1 MPSRP
6 RLTRSCN
13 LWSFRLWSKQL
24 WGIDADT
31 TVQRREG
38 ITDKALAE
46 AISRAE
52 KGLVDASLGGG
63 LIKQRVARP
72 GKGKSGGYRTIIAYR
87 EASRA
92 VFLLGF
98 AKSEQDNIDDD
109 ELADLKKVGAAALG
123 NTEPAIDSAVEAQT
137 LWEIDH
143 DE

>member
-1 MPSRP
+1 MRI
-6 RLTRSCN
+6 L
-13 LWSFRLWSKQL
+13 LVKSFRRF
-24 WGIDADT
+24 
-31 TVQRREG
+31 QRREG

-87 EASRA
+87 EATRA

-123 NTEPAIDSAVEAQT
+123 NTEPAIDSAIEAQT

>member
-1 MPSRP
+1 MRI
-6 RLTRSCN
+6 L
-13 LWSFRLWSKQL
+13 LVKSFRRF
-24 WGIDADT
+24 
-31 TVQRREG
+31 QRREG

-46 AISRAE
+46 AIARAE

-87 EASRA
+87 EATRA

-109 ELADLKKVGAAALG
+109 ELADLKKVGAAALA
-123 NTEPAIDSAVEAQT
+123 NTDAAIDSAVEAQT

>member
-1 MPSRP
+1 MRI
-6 RLTRSCN
+6 L
-13 LWSFRLWSKQL
+13 LVKSFRRF
-24 WGIDADT
+24 
-31 TVQRREG
+31 QRREG
-38 ITDKALAE
+38 ITDKALSE

-63 LIKQRVARP
+63 LIKQHVARP

-87 EASRA
+87 EATRA

-123 NTEPAIDSAVEAQT
+123 NTEAAIDSAVEAQT

>member
-1 MPSRP
+1 MRI
-6 RLTRSCN
+6 L
-13 LWSFRLWSKQL
+13 LVKSFRRF
-24 WGIDADT
+24 
-31 TVQRREG
+31 QRREG

-46 AISRAE
+46 AIARAE
-52 KGLVDASLGGG
+52 KGLIDASLGGG

-109 ELADLKKVGAAALG
+109 ELADLKKVGAAALA
-123 NTEPAIDSAVEAQT
+123 NTDAAIDSAVEAQT

>member
-1 MPSRP
+1 MRI
-6 RLTRSCN
+6 L
-13 LWSFRLWSKQL
+13 LVKSFRRF
-24 WGIDADT
+24 
-31 TVQRREG
+31 QRREG

-52 KGLVDASLGGG
+52 KGLIDASLGGG

-87 EASRA
+87 EATRA